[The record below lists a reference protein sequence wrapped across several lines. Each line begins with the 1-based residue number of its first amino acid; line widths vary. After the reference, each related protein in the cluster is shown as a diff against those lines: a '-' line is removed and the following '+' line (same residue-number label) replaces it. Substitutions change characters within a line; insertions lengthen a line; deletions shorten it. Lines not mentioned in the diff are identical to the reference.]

1 MKIASSSHWQ
11 QHHSHCADD
20 NLAGLQ
26 VGAARHACCVWR
38 RAVRTRRRGHR
49 THKGGLS
56 LFGVGFGLKC
66 SLKGPRLFELYPNR
80 LFTFGLSPFGRP
92 MTFGLS
98 PFELFQTTR
107 ISGLS
112 TTMTFGRSPFG
123 LFWTTGTFGLQG
135 HLDEDTRIFGLSPFG
150 LLWQTFFWEMHLYH
164 LMHRTLGKIMLDNLD
179 WLDICEV

>member
-56 LFGVGFGLKC
+56 MFGVGFGLKC
-66 SLKGPRLFELYPNR
+66 SQKGPRLFELYPNR

-112 TTMTFGRSPFG
+112 PFG
-123 LFWTTGTFGLQG
+123 LLWHLNDHRLGYFGLQG
-135 HLDEDTRIFGLSPFG
+135 HLDYRRLDYYDKLSFGRCIFTI
-150 LLWQTFFWEMHLYH
+150 WCIEH
-164 LMHRTLGKIMLDNLD
+164 
-179 WLDICEV
+179 